1 MKKYFIFLF
10 IIVIFIGSIISGIFF
25 SQRYIL
31 NSTVLSLNENTRRIA
46 EQDMVTGLDI
56 TTEIDVV
63 DVEEKTNEP
72 IIIELEKKD
81 DITINISVIGDIMCH
96 NSQYKDAY
104 RNGKYDFSYVFED
117 IKLYIEKAD
126 ISIGNL
132 ETTFAGKDKGYS
144 SYPNFNTPEVLAED
158 LKELGIDVLSTAN
171 NHSLDT
177 GYKGIESTIDYLDA
191 AGVSHIGTY
200 KSIESQNEILIKE
213 IKGLK
218 VAFLAYTYGTNGIS
232 VPTGREYCINLIDK
246 DLIKKQLDLAK
257 KENPDII
264 CVNMHWGEEYQD
276 LPNDE
281 QLDLER
287 FLFEN
292 GVDIILGSH
301 PHVLQP
307 METKEFTMPD
317 GTVKNVFTIY
327 SLGNFVSGQDKKNTK
342 NSIILNMDIIKDG
355 DTGKLRF
362 ENITYIPI
370 YTYTS
375 PKYKNYKVLDLQKA
389 IADYE
394 NGNSNRYTKSQYD
407 LFRSE
412 LESVNSNITF

>member
-1 MKKYFIFLF
+1 MKKCFIFIF
-10 IIVIFIGSIISGIFF
+10 IIVVFIVTIILGVYS
-25 SQRYIL
+25 SKKYIL
-31 NSTVLSLNENTRRIA
+31 NETPVVLSENSR
-46 EQDMVTGLDI
+46 MVTGIENVETNDEYEEFI
-56 TTEIDVV
+56 NEEPESIVV
-63 DVEEKTNEP
+63 
-72 IIIELEKKD
+72 ELERKED
-81 DITINISVIGDIMCH
+81 VAFSMSVIGDIMCH

-104 RNGKYDFSYVFED
+104 KNGKYDFSYVFDD
-117 IKLYIEKAD
+117 IKPYIENAD
-126 ISIGNL
+126 IAIGNL
-132 ETTFAGKDKGYS
+132 ETTFAGNEKGYS
-144 SYPNFNTPEVLAED
+144 SYPNFNTPEALAED
-158 LKELGIDVLSTAN
+158 LRELGIDVLSTAN

-191 AGVSHIGTY
+191 AGVSHTGTY
-200 KSIESQNEILIKE
+200 KSIEKQNEILYKDVN
-213 IKGLK
+213 GLK
-218 VAFLAYTYGTNGIS
+218 IAFLAYTYGTNGIDL
-232 VPTGREYCINLIDK
+232 PNGKEYCINLIDK
-246 DLIKKQLDLAK
+246 DLIKRQLDLAK
-257 KENPDII
+257 QEKPDII
-264 CVNMHWGEEYQD
+264 CVNMHWGEEYQVR
-276 LPNDE
+276 PNDE

-307 METKEFTMPD
+307 MEVKEFTMPD
-317 GTVKNVFTIY
+317 GTKKNVFTIY

-342 NSIILNMDIIKDG
+342 NSIILNMNIIKEG
-355 DTGKLRF
+355 ESGGLRF
-362 ENITYIPI
+362 ENINYVPI

-394 NGNSNRYTKSQYD
+394 NGNFNRYTKSQYD

>member
-1 MKKYFIFLF
+1 MKKCFIFIF
-10 IIVIFIGSIISGIFF
+10 IIVVFIVTIILGVYS
-25 SQRYIL
+25 SKKYIL
-31 NSTVLSLNENTRRIA
+31 NETPVVLSENSR
-46 EQDMVTGLDI
+46 MVTGIENVETNDEYEEFI
-56 TTEIDVV
+56 NEEPESIVV
-63 DVEEKTNEP
+63 
-72 IIIELEKKD
+72 ELERKED
-81 DITINISVIGDIMCH
+81 VAFSMSVIGDIMCH

-104 RNGKYDFSYVFED
+104 KNGKYDFSYVFDD
-117 IKLYIEKAD
+117 IKPYIENAD
-126 ISIGNL
+126 IAIGNL
-132 ETTFAGKDKGYS
+132 ETTFAGNEKGYS
-144 SYPNFNTPEVLAED
+144 SYPNFNTPEALAED
-158 LKELGIDVLSTAN
+158 LRELGIDVLSTAN

-191 AGVSHIGTY
+191 ACVSHTGTY
-200 KSIESQNEILIKE
+200 KSIEKQNEILYKDVN
-213 IKGLK
+213 GLK
-218 VAFLAYTYGTNGIS
+218 IAFFAYTYGTNGIDL
-232 VPTGREYCINLIDK
+232 PNGKEYCINLIDK
-246 DLIKKQLDLAK
+246 DLIKRQLDLAK
-257 KENPDII
+257 QEKPDII
-264 CVNMHWGEEYQD
+264 CVNMHWGEEYQVR
-276 LPNDE
+276 PNDE

-307 METKEFTMPD
+307 MEVKEFTMPD
-317 GTVKNVFTIY
+317 GTKKNVFTIY

-342 NSIILNMDIIKDG
+342 NSIILNMNIIKEG
-355 DTGKLRF
+355 ESGGLRF
-362 ENITYIPI
+362 ENINYVPI

-394 NGNSNRYTKSQYD
+394 NGNFNHYTKSQYD